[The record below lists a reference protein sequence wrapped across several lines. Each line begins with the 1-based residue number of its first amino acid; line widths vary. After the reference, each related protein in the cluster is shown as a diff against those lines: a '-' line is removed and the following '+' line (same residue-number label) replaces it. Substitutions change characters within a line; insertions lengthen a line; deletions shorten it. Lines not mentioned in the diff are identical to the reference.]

1 MLKARGTLEAREL
14 LGVRQ
19 MYQGALA
26 LRRREPGP
34 LREQQ
39 HLVALGNCRSQLAQQ
54 RNLLVARVGATADE
68 SVAGA
73 LPDDVEAR
81 IPEQLALHHMPEA
94 PCLRVGSEH
103 GRQEAVECAGVPAE
117 QKQRPAAHCILTR
130 HFHAHA

>member
-1 MLKARGTLEAREL
+1 MLKALGTLETREL
-14 LGVRQ
+14 LRVRQ
-19 MYQGALA
+19 MCEGALA

-34 LREQQ
+34 LGEQQ
-39 HLVALGNCRSQLAQQ
+39 HPVALGNCRSQLAQQ

-94 PCLRVGSEH
+94 QCVRVGSEH
-103 GRQEAVECAGVPAE
+103 GR
-117 QKQRPAAHCILTR
+117 
-130 HFHAHA
+130 